1 MLKVLLSLYFTC
13 YCCYI
18 FYTRE
23 PDYFD
28 GETTTA
34 IINIDSKTK
43 EAIAIY
49 SIANQS
55 YKVKANYPLR
65 QLINQQ
71 QIELIYLPQHPEKAA
86 VYSLWGYWF
95 TWGEILM
102 SSVLLFAMYQLAV
115 SITQN
120 PTAAS
125 LANQLKID
133 DVPKRKY
140 EG

>member
-1 MLKVLLSLYFTC
+1 MLYFFSAPLKGWRGVRQSGLVLWEKHVF
-13 YCCYI
+13 I
-18 FYTRE
+18 
-23 PDYFD
+23 P
-28 GETTTA
+28 
-34 IINIDSKTK
+34 IKT
-43 EAIAIY
+43 I
-49 SIANQS
+49 
-55 YKVKANYPLR
+55 PLK
-65 QLINQQ
+65 NQQ